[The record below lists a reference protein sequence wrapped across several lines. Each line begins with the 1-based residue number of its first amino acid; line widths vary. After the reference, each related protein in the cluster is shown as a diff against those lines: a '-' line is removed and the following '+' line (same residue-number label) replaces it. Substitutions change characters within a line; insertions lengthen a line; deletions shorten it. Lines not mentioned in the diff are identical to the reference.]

1 MLAAVEAR
9 ANPEDPTVP
18 VSAADFLQ
26 FFGLGEGGLSAAG
39 IAVTTDKAL
48 GVPAVWCAVNFMAGE
63 LASLPLHLYRRKGE
77 SRERDTGR
85 LAVLLADAVNE
96 ETTSF
101 RWRKTV
107 FDQVFTEGRSVTYIE
122 RAASGTITDL
132 WPLQTR
138 GVTVKRRNGR
148 REYHYRDGGRT
159 VVYRAE
165 EVIDLT
171 FAEKADLLGHHAPLQ
186 TCRDVIGMA
195 IALTQYAS
203 KYFQAGGVPPFAV
216 TGNFQSAAGM
226 KRGADDLQDAVRK
239 AAKEQRLALVMPTG
253 LEIKP
258 IGADPEKSQ
267 MVEAQRFVIEQIA
280 RIYSLPPVFLQDLT
294 HGTFSNTE
302 QQDLH
307 FVKHTLLRWTKQF
320 EQELNLKLFGRTS
333 NSRYVEMNVDG
344 LLRGDFKT
352 RMDGYAAGIQHGI
365 LMPNEAR
372 RRENLPEQPEG
383 DRLLIQG
390 AMVPLEAADQAP
402 EPQPVQPQAQPA
414 DPSADQPADPKGDS
428 TNA

>member
-1 MLAAVEAR
+1 MLRPVEPR

-39 IAVTTDKAL
+39 IAVTTEKAL

-63 LASLPLHLYRRKGE
+63 LASLPLHVYRRRGE
-77 SRERDTGR
+77 NRERDTGG
-85 LAVLLADAVNE
+85 LAILLADAVND

-101 RWRKTV
+101 RWRKAL
-107 FDQVFTEGRSVTYIE
+107 FDQVFTEGRSVTFIE
-122 RAASGTITDL
+122 RNPTARIVNL
-132 WPLQTR
+132 WPLEPR
-138 GVTVKRRNGR
+138 AVTIKRRNGR
-148 REYHYRDGGRT
+148 REYHYRDGRRT
-159 VVYRAE
+159 VVYRAD
-165 EVIDLT
+165 EVIDLA
-171 FAEKADLLGHHAPLQ
+171 FAEKPDMLGHYSPLQ
-186 TCRDVIGMA
+186 TCRDAIGRA
-195 IALTQYAS
+195 IALTQYGS
-203 KYFQAGGVPPFAV
+203 KFFQGGGVPPFAV
-216 TGNFQSAAGM
+216 TGNFQSVAGM

-239 AAKEQRLALVMPTG
+239 AAKEQRLALVMPQG

-267 MVEAQRFVIEQIA
+267 MVEAHRFTIEEVA

-390 AMVPLEAADQAP
+390 AMVPLDPELAPAPAVPPAQDAPDPAAALAEAQD
-402 EPQPVQPQAQPA
+402 PQG
-414 DPSADQPADPKGDS
+414 DP